1 LATGSTGTRFTEG
14 SSDDGRCY
22 RQVRKR
28 VFLRSHFILN
38 MIILPRQAR
47 DKHRESTQK
56 RVVFSAEGLEKL
68 GRVLP
73 PPPPSDDEDEDAAAG
88 LDGTDVGDGG
98 AADCS
103 WLYPAGAI
111 VNSNPRSALPTN

>member
-1 LATGSTGTRFTEG
+1 
-14 SSDDGRCY
+14 
-22 RQVRKR
+22 
-28 VFLRSHFILN
+28 

-56 RVVFSAEGLEKL
+56 RVAFSAEGLEKL

-88 LDGTDVGDGG
+88 LDGTGVGDGG

>member
-1 LATGSTGTRFTEG
+1 MATGSTGTRFTEG

-28 VFLRSHFILN
+28 VFLRHFILS

-47 DKHRESTQK
+47 DKHRENSK
-56 RVVFSAEGLEKL
+56 KDAFSAEGLEKL

-88 LDGTDVGDGG
+88 LDGTGVGDGG